1 MFEIVTKEALNP
13 TVMRMDV
20 CAPLIAKKAKAG
32 QFIILRLDEQGER
45 IPLTIADY
53 DREKGTVTIIFQK
66 VGLTTELLGD
76 LNEGDSIRDF
86 VGPLGLPTELPDAYV
101 DIRRLVSDEAYVST
115 LLDLLVDELLVSD
128 TKLDQVVELIWNT
141 PAYRQSVTGSV
152 PELDLDDADTFRSL
166 FRSLYQNNA
175 QVRGLLDE
183 QVRLLAHDYL
193 TALQVDDITY
203 DIDRIDLDDNIVDML
218 AENLDPE
225 GTPDA
230 KNTLHIYGTIA
241 NRLPLSA
248 EIQARLRPTLIEVPV
263 QIDAKSEENVIAE
276 TPIYGEDLRT
286 LIHGCQVVIPVTL
299 DRYYRNGF
307 DNTADCQLLIELHL
321 VKRGGLKLN
330 L

>member
-1 MFEIVTKEALNP
+1 MKKL
-13 TVMRMDV
+13 
-20 CAPLIAKKAKAG
+20 PLL
-32 QFIILRLDEQGER
+32 FL
-45 IPLTIADY
+45 
-53 DREKGTVTIIFQK
+53 
-66 VGLTTELLGD
+66 VGLLAAGCVDKEYD
-76 LNEGDSIRDF
+76 LKDVETDNIAIGDSQSEFRCPLMTIRVSMQEITDNGIDIENVF
-86 VGPLGLPTELPDAYV
+86 RETDIWLPTELPDAYV

-128 TKLDQVVELIWNT
+128 AKLDQVVELIWNT

-166 FRSLYQNNA
+166 FRSLYQSSP
-175 QVRGLLDE
+175 QVRELLDE

>member
-1 MFEIVTKEALNP
+1 MKKL
-13 TVMRMDV
+13 
-20 CAPLIAKKAKAG
+20 PLL
-32 QFIILRLDEQGER
+32 FL
-45 IPLTIADY
+45 
-53 DREKGTVTIIFQK
+53 
-66 VGLTTELLGD
+66 VGLLAAGCVDKEYD
-76 LNEGDSIRDF
+76 LKDVETDNIAIGDSQSEFRCPLMTIRVSMQEITDNGIDIENVF
-86 VGPLGLPTELPDAYV
+86 RETDIWLPTELPDAYV

-128 TKLDQVVELIWNT
+128 TKLDQVVELIWNN

-225 GTPDA
+225 GTSDA

>member
-1 MFEIVTKEALNP
+1 MKKL
-13 TVMRMDV
+13 
-20 CAPLIAKKAKAG
+20 PLL
-32 QFIILRLDEQGER
+32 FL
-45 IPLTIADY
+45 
-53 DREKGTVTIIFQK
+53 
-66 VGLTTELLGD
+66 VGLLAAGCVDKEYD
-76 LNEGDSIRDF
+76 LKDVETDNIAIGDSQSEFRCPLMTIRVSMQEITDNGIDIENVF
-86 VGPLGLPTELPDAYV
+86 HETDIWLPTELPDAYV

-175 QVRGLLDE
+175 QVRELLDE

>member
-1 MFEIVTKEALNP
+1 MKKL
-13 TVMRMDV
+13 
-20 CAPLIAKKAKAG
+20 PLL
-32 QFIILRLDEQGER
+32 FL
-45 IPLTIADY
+45 
-53 DREKGTVTIIFQK
+53 
-66 VGLTTELLGD
+66 VGLLAAGCVDKEYD
-76 LNEGDSIRDF
+76 LKDVETDNIAIGDSQSEFRCPLMTIRVSMQEITDNGIDIENVF
-86 VGPLGLPTELPDAYV
+86 RETDIWLPTELPDAYV

-115 LLDLLVDELLVSD
+115 LLEQLVDELLVSD
-128 TKLDQVVELIWNT
+128 TKLDQVVELIWNN

-175 QVRGLLDE
+175 QVRELLDE

>member
-1 MFEIVTKEALNP
+1 MKKL
-13 TVMRMDV
+13 
-20 CAPLIAKKAKAG
+20 PLL
-32 QFIILRLDEQGER
+32 FL
-45 IPLTIADY
+45 
-53 DREKGTVTIIFQK
+53 
-66 VGLTTELLGD
+66 VGLLAAGCVDKEYD
-76 LNEGDSIRDF
+76 LKDVETDNIAIGDSQSEFRCPLMTIRVSMQEITDNGIDIENVF
-86 VGPLGLPTELPDAYV
+86 RETDIWLPTELPDAYV

-128 TKLDQVVELIWNT
+128 TKLDQVVGLIWNT

-175 QVRGLLDE
+175 QVRELLDE

>member
-1 MFEIVTKEALNP
+1 MKKL
-13 TVMRMDV
+13 
-20 CAPLIAKKAKAG
+20 PLL
-32 QFIILRLDEQGER
+32 FL
-45 IPLTIADY
+45 
-53 DREKGTVTIIFQK
+53 
-66 VGLTTELLGD
+66 VGLLAAGCVDKEYD
-76 LNEGDSIRDF
+76 LKDVETDNIAIGDSQSEFRCPLMTIRVSMQEITDNGIDIENVF
-86 VGPLGLPTELPDAYV
+86 RETDIWLPTELPDAYV

-230 KNTLHIYGTIA
+230 KNTLHVYGTIA

>member
-1 MFEIVTKEALNP
+1 MKKL
-13 TVMRMDV
+13 
-20 CAPLIAKKAKAG
+20 PLL
-32 QFIILRLDEQGER
+32 FL
-45 IPLTIADY
+45 
-53 DREKGTVTIIFQK
+53 
-66 VGLTTELLGD
+66 VGLLAAGCVDKEYD
-76 LNEGDSIRDF
+76 LKDVETDNIAIGDSQSEFRCPLMTIRVSMQEITDNGIDIENVF
-86 VGPLGLPTELPDAYV
+86 RETDIWLPTELPDAYV

-128 TKLDQVVELIWNT
+128 TKLDQVVELIWNN

-175 QVRGLLDE
+175 QVRELLDE

-203 DIDRIDLDDNIVDML
+203 DIDRIDLDNNIVDML

>member
-1 MFEIVTKEALNP
+1 MQEITDNGIDIENV
-13 TVMRMDV
+13 
-20 CAPLIAKKAKAG
+20 
-32 QFIILRLDEQGER
+32 F
-45 IPLTIADY
+45 
-53 DREKGTVTIIFQK
+53 RETDIW
-66 VGLTTELLGD
+66 
-76 LNEGDSIRDF
+76 
-86 VGPLGLPTELPDAYV
+86 LPTELPDAYV

-175 QVRGLLDE
+175 QVRELLDE

>member
-1 MFEIVTKEALNP
+1 MKKL
-13 TVMRMDV
+13 
-20 CAPLIAKKAKAG
+20 PLL
-32 QFIILRLDEQGER
+32 FL
-45 IPLTIADY
+45 
-53 DREKGTVTIIFQK
+53 
-66 VGLTTELLGD
+66 VGLLAAGCVDKEYD
-76 LNEGDSIRDF
+76 LKDVETDNIAIGDSQSEFRCPLMTIRVSMQEITDNGIDIENVF
-86 VGPLGLPTELPDAYV
+86 RETDIWLPTELPDAYV

-175 QVRGLLDE
+175 QVRELLDE

-263 QIDAKSEENVIAE
+263 QIDVKSEENVIAE

>member
-1 MFEIVTKEALNP
+1 M
-13 TVMRMDV
+13 
-20 CAPLIAKKAKAG
+20 
-32 QFIILRLDEQGER
+32 
-45 IPLTIADY
+45 
-53 DREKGTVTIIFQK
+53 
-66 VGLTTELLGD
+66 
-76 LNEGDSIRDF
+76 
-86 VGPLGLPTELPDAYV
+86 
-101 DIRRLVSDEAYVST
+101 
-115 LLDLLVDELLVSD
+115 
-128 TKLDQVVELIWNT
+128 
-141 PAYRQSVTGSV
+141 
-152 PELDLDDADTFRSL
+152 
-166 FRSLYQNNA
+166 
-175 QVRGLLDE
+175 RGLLDE

-263 QIDAKSEENVIAE
+263 QIDAKSEENVIAA
-276 TPIYGEDLRT
+276 TPIYGEALRT

>member
-1 MFEIVTKEALNP
+1 MKKL
-13 TVMRMDV
+13 
-20 CAPLIAKKAKAG
+20 PLL
-32 QFIILRLDEQGER
+32 FL
-45 IPLTIADY
+45 
-53 DREKGTVTIIFQK
+53 
-66 VGLTTELLGD
+66 VGLLAAGCVDKEYD
-76 LNEGDSIRDF
+76 LKDVETDNIAIGDSQSEFRCPLMTIRVSMQEITDNGIDIENVF
-86 VGPLGLPTELPDAYV
+86 RETDIWLPTELPDAYV

-175 QVRGLLDE
+175 QVRELLDE

-241 NRLPLSA
+241 NRLPLST
-248 EIQARLRPTLIEVPV
+248 EIRARLRPTLIEVPV

>member
-1 MFEIVTKEALNP
+1 MKKL
-13 TVMRMDV
+13 
-20 CAPLIAKKAKAG
+20 PLL
-32 QFIILRLDEQGER
+32 FL
-45 IPLTIADY
+45 
-53 DREKGTVTIIFQK
+53 
-66 VGLTTELLGD
+66 VGLLAAGCVDKEYD
-76 LNEGDSIRDF
+76 LKDVETDNIAIGDSQSEFRCPLMTIRVSMQEITDNGIDIENVF
-86 VGPLGLPTELPDAYV
+86 RETDIWLPTELPDAYV

-175 QVRGLLDE
+175 QVRELLDE

-230 KNTLHIYGTIA
+230 KNTLHIYGTID

-248 EIQARLRPTLIEVPV
+248 EIRAQLTPTQIEIPV
-263 QIDAKSEENVIAE
+263 DVDAKNADNRIAE
-276 TPIYGEDLRT
+276 TAIYGNDLRT
-286 LIHGCQVVIPVTL
+286 IINGCRVVIPVTL

-307 DNTADCQLLIELHL
+307 DDTADCQLLIQLHL
-321 VKRGGLKLN
+321 VKRGGLKIN
-330 L
+330 F

>member
-1 MFEIVTKEALNP
+1 MKKL
-13 TVMRMDV
+13 
-20 CAPLIAKKAKAG
+20 PLL
-32 QFIILRLDEQGER
+32 FL
-45 IPLTIADY
+45 
-53 DREKGTVTIIFQK
+53 
-66 VGLTTELLGD
+66 VGLLAAGCVDKEYD
-76 LNEGDSIRDF
+76 LKDVETDNIAIGDSQSEFRCPLMTIRVSMQEITDNGIDIENVF
-86 VGPLGLPTELPDAYV
+86 RETDIWLPTELPDAYV

-166 FRSLYQNNA
+166 FRSLYQSSP
-175 QVRGLLDE
+175 QVRELLDE

-263 QIDAKSEENVIAE
+263 QIDAKSEENIIAE

>member
-1 MFEIVTKEALNP
+1 MKKL
-13 TVMRMDV
+13 
-20 CAPLIAKKAKAG
+20 PLL
-32 QFIILRLDEQGER
+32 FL
-45 IPLTIADY
+45 
-53 DREKGTVTIIFQK
+53 
-66 VGLTTELLGD
+66 VGLLAAGCVDKEYD
-76 LNEGDSIRDF
+76 LKDVETDNIAIGDSQSEFRCPLMTIRVSMQEITDNGIDIENVF
-86 VGPLGLPTELPDAYV
+86 RETDIWLPTELPDAYV

-175 QVRGLLDE
+175 QVRELLDE

-230 KNTLHIYGTIA
+230 KNTLQSYGTIA

>member
-1 MFEIVTKEALNP
+1 MKKL
-13 TVMRMDV
+13 
-20 CAPLIAKKAKAG
+20 PLL
-32 QFIILRLDEQGER
+32 FL
-45 IPLTIADY
+45 
-53 DREKGTVTIIFQK
+53 
-66 VGLTTELLGD
+66 VGLLAAGCVDKEYD
-76 LNEGDSIRDF
+76 LKDVETDNIAIGDSQSEFRCPLMTIRVSMQEITDNGIDIENVF
-86 VGPLGLPTELPDAYV
+86 RETDIWLPTELPDAYV

-166 FRSLYQNNA
+166 FRSLYQSSP
-175 QVRGLLDE
+175 QVRELLDE

-321 VKRGGLKLN
+321 VKRGGLKIN
-330 L
+330 F

>member
-1 MFEIVTKEALNP
+1 MKKL
-13 TVMRMDV
+13 
-20 CAPLIAKKAKAG
+20 PLL
-32 QFIILRLDEQGER
+32 FL
-45 IPLTIADY
+45 
-53 DREKGTVTIIFQK
+53 
-66 VGLTTELLGD
+66 VGLLAAGCVDKEYD
-76 LNEGDSIRDF
+76 LKDVETDNIAIGDSQSEFRCPLMTIRVSMQEITDNGIDIENVF
-86 VGPLGLPTELPDAYV
+86 RETDIWLPTELPDAYV

-128 TKLDQVVELIWNT
+128 AKLDQVVELIWNN

-166 FRSLYQNNA
+166 FRSLYQSSP
-175 QVRGLLDE
+175 QVRELLDE

-218 AENLDPE
+218 SKNLDPE

>member
-1 MFEIVTKEALNP
+1 MKKL
-13 TVMRMDV
+13 
-20 CAPLIAKKAKAG
+20 PLL
-32 QFIILRLDEQGER
+32 FL
-45 IPLTIADY
+45 
-53 DREKGTVTIIFQK
+53 
-66 VGLTTELLGD
+66 VGLLAAGCVDKEYD
-76 LNEGDSIRDF
+76 LKDVETDNIAIGDSQSEFRCPLMTIRVSMQEITDNGIDIENVF
-86 VGPLGLPTELPDAYV
+86 RETDIWLPTELPDAYV

-128 TKLDQVVELIWNT
+128 AKLDQVVELIWNN

-175 QVRGLLDE
+175 QVRELLDE

-193 TALQVDDITY
+193 TTLQVDDITY

-248 EIQARLRPTLIEVPV
+248 EIRARLRPTLIEVPV

>member
-1 MFEIVTKEALNP
+1 MKKL
-13 TVMRMDV
+13 
-20 CAPLIAKKAKAG
+20 PLL
-32 QFIILRLDEQGER
+32 FL
-45 IPLTIADY
+45 
-53 DREKGTVTIIFQK
+53 
-66 VGLTTELLGD
+66 VGLLAAGCVDKEYD
-76 LNEGDSIRDF
+76 LKDVETDNIAIGDSQSEFRCPLMTIRVSMQEITDNGIDIENVF
-86 VGPLGLPTELPDAYV
+86 RETDIWLPTELPDAYV

-166 FRSLYQNNA
+166 FRSLYQSSP
-175 QVRGLLDE
+175 QVRELLDE

-248 EIQARLRPTLIEVPV
+248 EIRARLRPTLIEVPV

-286 LIHGCQVVIPVTL
+286 LSHGCQVVIPVTL

>member
-1 MFEIVTKEALNP
+1 MKKLPLLFLVGLLAAGCVDKEYDLK
-13 TVMRMDV
+13 DV
-20 CAPLIAKKAKAG
+20 ETDNIAIGDSQSEFRCPLI
-32 QFIILRLDEQGER
+32 
-45 IPLTIADY
+45 TIRVSMQEITDNGI
-53 DREKGTVTIIFQK
+53 DIENVFRETDIW
-66 VGLTTELLGD
+66 
-76 LNEGDSIRDF
+76 
-86 VGPLGLPTELPDAYV
+86 LPTELPDAYV

-175 QVRGLLDE
+175 QVRELLDE

-225 GTPDA
+225 GRPDA

>member
-1 MFEIVTKEALNP
+1 MKKL
-13 TVMRMDV
+13 
-20 CAPLIAKKAKAG
+20 PLL
-32 QFIILRLDEQGER
+32 FL
-45 IPLTIADY
+45 
-53 DREKGTVTIIFQK
+53 
-66 VGLTTELLGD
+66 VGLLAAGCVDKEYD
-76 LNEGDSIRDF
+76 LKDVETDNIAIGDSQSEFRCPLMTIRVSMQEITDNGIDIENVF
-86 VGPLGLPTELPDAYV
+86 RETDIWLPTELPDAYV

-175 QVRGLLDE
+175 QMRELLDE

-248 EIQARLRPTLIEVPV
+248 EIRARLRPTLIEVPV

>member
-1 MFEIVTKEALNP
+1 MKKL
-13 TVMRMDV
+13 
-20 CAPLIAKKAKAG
+20 PLL
-32 QFIILRLDEQGER
+32 FL
-45 IPLTIADY
+45 
-53 DREKGTVTIIFQK
+53 
-66 VGLTTELLGD
+66 VGLLAAGCVDKEYD
-76 LNEGDSIRDF
+76 LKDVETDNIAIGDSQSEFRCPLMTIRVSMQEITDNGIDIENVF
-86 VGPLGLPTELPDAYV
+86 RETDIWLPTELPDAYV

-128 TKLDQVVELIWNT
+128 TKLDQVVELIWNN

-218 AENLDPE
+218 SKNLDPE

-248 EIQARLRPTLIEVPV
+248 EIQARIRPTLIEVPV

>member
-1 MFEIVTKEALNP
+1 MKKL
-13 TVMRMDV
+13 
-20 CAPLIAKKAKAG
+20 PLL
-32 QFIILRLDEQGER
+32 FL
-45 IPLTIADY
+45 
-53 DREKGTVTIIFQK
+53 
-66 VGLTTELLGD
+66 VGLLAAGCVDKEYD
-76 LNEGDSIRDF
+76 LKDVETDNIAIGDSQSEFRCPLMTIRVSMQEITDNGIDIENVF
-86 VGPLGLPTELPDAYV
+86 RETDIWLPTELPDAYV

-115 LLDLLVDELLVSD
+115 LLEQLVDELLVSD
-128 TKLDQVVELIWNT
+128 AKLDQVVELIWNN

-175 QVRGLLDE
+175 QVRELLDE

>member
-1 MFEIVTKEALNP
+1 MKKL
-13 TVMRMDV
+13 
-20 CAPLIAKKAKAG
+20 PLL
-32 QFIILRLDEQGER
+32 FL
-45 IPLTIADY
+45 
-53 DREKGTVTIIFQK
+53 
-66 VGLTTELLGD
+66 VGLLAAGCVDKEYD
-76 LNEGDSIRDF
+76 LKDVETDNIAIGDSQSEFRCPLMTIRVSMQEITDNGIDIENVF
-86 VGPLGLPTELPDAYV
+86 RETDIWLPTELPDAYV

-115 LLDLLVDELLVSD
+115 LLEQLVDELLVSD
-128 TKLDQVVELIWNT
+128 TKLDQVVELIWNN

-218 AENLDPE
+218 SKNLDPE

>member
-1 MFEIVTKEALNP
+1 MKKL
-13 TVMRMDV
+13 
-20 CAPLIAKKAKAG
+20 PLL
-32 QFIILRLDEQGER
+32 FL
-45 IPLTIADY
+45 
-53 DREKGTVTIIFQK
+53 
-66 VGLTTELLGD
+66 VGLLAAGCVDKEYD
-76 LNEGDSIRDF
+76 LKDVETDNIAIGDSQSEFRCPLMTIRVSMQEITDNGIDIENVF
-86 VGPLGLPTELPDAYV
+86 RETDIWLPTELPDAYV

-115 LLDLLVDELLVSD
+115 LLELLVDELLVSD

-175 QVRGLLDE
+175 QVRELLDE

-225 GTPDA
+225 GMPDA

>member
-1 MFEIVTKEALNP
+1 MKKL
-13 TVMRMDV
+13 
-20 CAPLIAKKAKAG
+20 PLL
-32 QFIILRLDEQGER
+32 FL
-45 IPLTIADY
+45 
-53 DREKGTVTIIFQK
+53 
-66 VGLTTELLGD
+66 VGLLAAGCVDKEYD
-76 LNEGDSIRDF
+76 LKDVETDNIAIGDSQSEFRCPLMTIRVSMQEITDNGIDIENVF
-86 VGPLGLPTELPDAYV
+86 RETDIWLPTELPDAYV

-128 TKLDQVVELIWNT
+128 TKLDQVVELIWNN

-175 QVRGLLDE
+175 QVRELLDE

-230 KNTLHIYGTIA
+230 KNTLHIYGAIA

>member
-1 MFEIVTKEALNP
+1 MKKL
-13 TVMRMDV
+13 
-20 CAPLIAKKAKAG
+20 PLL
-32 QFIILRLDEQGER
+32 FL
-45 IPLTIADY
+45 
-53 DREKGTVTIIFQK
+53 
-66 VGLTTELLGD
+66 VGLLAAGCVDKEYD
-76 LNEGDSIRDF
+76 LKDVETDNIAIGDSQSEFRCPLMTIRVSMQEITDNGIDIENVF
-86 VGPLGLPTELPDAYV
+86 RETDIWLPTELPDAYV

-175 QVRGLLDE
+175 QVRELLDE

-218 AENLDPE
+218 SKNLDPE

-248 EIQARLRPTLIEVPV
+248 EIRARLRPTLIEVPV

>member
-1 MFEIVTKEALNP
+1 MKKL
-13 TVMRMDV
+13 
-20 CAPLIAKKAKAG
+20 PLL
-32 QFIILRLDEQGER
+32 FL
-45 IPLTIADY
+45 
-53 DREKGTVTIIFQK
+53 
-66 VGLTTELLGD
+66 VGLLAAGCVDKEYD
-76 LNEGDSIRDF
+76 LKDVETDNIAIGDSQSEFRCPLMTIRVSMQEITDNGIDIENVF
-86 VGPLGLPTELPDAYV
+86 RETDIWLPTELPDAYV

-115 LLDLLVDELLVSD
+115 LLEQLVDELLVSD
-128 TKLDQVVELIWNT
+128 AKLDQVVELIWNT

>member
-1 MFEIVTKEALNP
+1 MKKL
-13 TVMRMDV
+13 
-20 CAPLIAKKAKAG
+20 PLL
-32 QFIILRLDEQGER
+32 FL
-45 IPLTIADY
+45 
-53 DREKGTVTIIFQK
+53 
-66 VGLTTELLGD
+66 VGLLAAGCVDKEYD
-76 LNEGDSIRDF
+76 LKDVETDNIAIGDSQSEFRCPLMTIRVSMQEITDNGIDIENVF
-86 VGPLGLPTELPDAYV
+86 RETDIWLPTELPDAYV

-175 QVRGLLDE
+175 QVRELLDE

-218 AENLDPE
+218 SKNLDPE

>member
-1 MFEIVTKEALNP
+1 MKKL
-13 TVMRMDV
+13 
-20 CAPLIAKKAKAG
+20 PLL
-32 QFIILRLDEQGER
+32 FL
-45 IPLTIADY
+45 
-53 DREKGTVTIIFQK
+53 
-66 VGLTTELLGD
+66 VGLLAAGCVDKEYD
-76 LNEGDSIRDF
+76 LKDVETDNIAIGDSQSEFRCPLMTIRVSMQEITDNGIDIENVF
-86 VGPLGLPTELPDAYV
+86 RETDIWLPTELPDAYV

-175 QVRGLLDE
+175 QMRELLDE

-218 AENLDPE
+218 AKNLDPE

>member
-1 MFEIVTKEALNP
+1 MKKL
-13 TVMRMDV
+13 
-20 CAPLIAKKAKAG
+20 PLL
-32 QFIILRLDEQGER
+32 FL
-45 IPLTIADY
+45 
-53 DREKGTVTIIFQK
+53 
-66 VGLTTELLGD
+66 VGLLAAGCVDKEYD
-76 LNEGDSIRDF
+76 LKDVETDNIAIGDSQSEFRCPLMTIRVSMQEITDNGIDIENVF
-86 VGPLGLPTELPDAYV
+86 RETDIWLPTELPDAYV

-115 LLDLLVDELLVSD
+115 LLNLLVDELLVSD

-286 LIHGCQVVIPVTL
+286 LIHGCQGAIPVTL

>member
-1 MFEIVTKEALNP
+1 M
-13 TVMRMDV
+13 
-20 CAPLIAKKAKAG
+20 PLL
-32 QFIILRLDEQGER
+32 FL
-45 IPLTIADY
+45 
-53 DREKGTVTIIFQK
+53 
-66 VGLTTELLGD
+66 VGLLAAGCVDKEYD
-76 LNEGDSIRDF
+76 LKDVETDNIAIGDSQSEFRCPLMTIRVSMQEITDNGIDIENVF
-86 VGPLGLPTELPDAYV
+86 RETDIWLPTELPDAYV

-128 TKLDQVVELIWNT
+128 TKLDQVVELIWNN

>member
-1 MFEIVTKEALNP
+1 MKKL
-13 TVMRMDV
+13 
-20 CAPLIAKKAKAG
+20 PLL
-32 QFIILRLDEQGER
+32 FL
-45 IPLTIADY
+45 
-53 DREKGTVTIIFQK
+53 
-66 VGLTTELLGD
+66 VGLLAAGCVDKEYD
-76 LNEGDSIRDF
+76 LKDVETDNIAIGDSQSEFRCPLMTIRVSMQEITDNGIDIENVF
-86 VGPLGLPTELPDAYV
+86 RETDIWLPTELPDAYV

-175 QVRGLLDE
+175 QVRELLDE

-248 EIQARLRPTLIEVPV
+248 EIRARLRPTLIEVPV

-286 LIHGCQVVIPVTL
+286 FIHGCQVVIPVTL

>member
-1 MFEIVTKEALNP
+1 MKKL
-13 TVMRMDV
+13 
-20 CAPLIAKKAKAG
+20 PLL
-32 QFIILRLDEQGER
+32 FL
-45 IPLTIADY
+45 
-53 DREKGTVTIIFQK
+53 
-66 VGLTTELLGD
+66 VGLLAAGCVDKEYD
-76 LNEGDSIRDF
+76 LKDVETDNIAIGDSQSEFRCPLMTIRVSMQEITDNGIDIENVF
-86 VGPLGLPTELPDAYV
+86 RETDIWLPTELPDAYV

-175 QVRGLLDE
+175 QVRELLDE

-248 EIQARLRPTLIEVPV
+248 EIRARLRPTLIEVPV

>member
-1 MFEIVTKEALNP
+1 MKKL
-13 TVMRMDV
+13 
-20 CAPLIAKKAKAG
+20 PLL
-32 QFIILRLDEQGER
+32 FL
-45 IPLTIADY
+45 
-53 DREKGTVTIIFQK
+53 
-66 VGLTTELLGD
+66 VGLLAAGCVDKEYD
-76 LNEGDSIRDF
+76 LKDVETDNIAIGDSQSEFRCPLMTIRVSMQEITDNGIDIENVF
-86 VGPLGLPTELPDAYV
+86 RETDIWLPTELPDAYV

-128 TKLDQVVELIWNT
+128 TKLDQVVELIWNN

-218 AENLDPE
+218 SKNLDPE

>member
-1 MFEIVTKEALNP
+1 MKKL
-13 TVMRMDV
+13 
-20 CAPLIAKKAKAG
+20 PLL
-32 QFIILRLDEQGER
+32 FL
-45 IPLTIADY
+45 
-53 DREKGTVTIIFQK
+53 
-66 VGLTTELLGD
+66 VGLLAAGCVDKEYD
-76 LNEGDSIRDF
+76 LKDVETDNIAIGDSQSEFRCPLMTIRVSMQEITDNGIDIENVF
-86 VGPLGLPTELPDAYV
+86 RETDIWLPTELPDAYV

-175 QVRGLLDE
+175 QVRELLDE

-230 KNTLHIYGTIA
+230 KNTLHIYGSIA

>member
-1 MFEIVTKEALNP
+1 MKKL
-13 TVMRMDV
+13 
-20 CAPLIAKKAKAG
+20 PLL
-32 QFIILRLDEQGER
+32 FL
-45 IPLTIADY
+45 
-53 DREKGTVTIIFQK
+53 
-66 VGLTTELLGD
+66 VGLLAAGCVDKEYD
-76 LNEGDSIRDF
+76 LKDVETDNIAIGDSQSEFRCPLMTIRVSMQEITDNGIDIENVF
-86 VGPLGLPTELPDAYV
+86 RETDIWLPTELPDAYV

-128 TKLDQVVELIWNT
+128 TKLDQVVELIWNN

-175 QVRGLLDE
+175 QVRELLDE

>member
-1 MFEIVTKEALNP
+1 MKKL
-13 TVMRMDV
+13 
-20 CAPLIAKKAKAG
+20 PLL
-32 QFIILRLDEQGER
+32 FL
-45 IPLTIADY
+45 
-53 DREKGTVTIIFQK
+53 
-66 VGLTTELLGD
+66 VGLLAAGCVDKEYD
-76 LNEGDSIRDF
+76 LKDVETDNIAIGDSQSEFRCPLMTIRVSMQEITDNGIDIENVF
-86 VGPLGLPTELPDAYV
+86 RETDIWLPTELPDAYV

-128 TKLDQVVELIWNT
+128 TKLDQVVELIWNN

-183 QVRLLAHDYL
+183 QVRLLARDYL

-218 AENLDPE
+218 SKNLDPE

-248 EIQARLRPTLIEVPV
+248 EIRARLRPTLIEVPV

>member
-1 MFEIVTKEALNP
+1 MKKL
-13 TVMRMDV
+13 
-20 CAPLIAKKAKAG
+20 PLL
-32 QFIILRLDEQGER
+32 FL
-45 IPLTIADY
+45 
-53 DREKGTVTIIFQK
+53 
-66 VGLTTELLGD
+66 VGLLAAGCVDKEYD
-76 LNEGDSIRDF
+76 LKDVETDNIAIGDSQSEFRCPLMTIRVSMQEITDNGIDIENVF
-86 VGPLGLPTELPDAYV
+86 RETDIWLPTELPDAYV

-166 FRSLYQNNA
+166 FRSLYQSSP
-175 QVRGLLDE
+175 QVRELLDE

>member
-1 MFEIVTKEALNP
+1 MKKL
-13 TVMRMDV
+13 
-20 CAPLIAKKAKAG
+20 PLL
-32 QFIILRLDEQGER
+32 FL
-45 IPLTIADY
+45 
-53 DREKGTVTIIFQK
+53 
-66 VGLTTELLGD
+66 VGLLAAGCVDKEYD
-76 LNEGDSIRDF
+76 LKDVETDNIAIGDSQSEFRCPLMTIRVSMQEITDNGIDIENVF
-86 VGPLGLPTELPDAYV
+86 RETDIWLPTELPDAYV
-101 DIRRLVSDEAYVST
+101 DIRRLVSDEAHVST

-128 TKLDQVVELIWNT
+128 TKLDQVVELIWST

-175 QVRGLLDE
+175 QVRELLDE

-230 KNTLHIYGTIA
+230 KNTLHVYGTIA